1 MASNQEEDEVW
12 RQSGCCFV
20 KLPGNLRKSIFCYFP
35 GLVNKNASKYRYDNK
50 ALPSN
55 EKDQSNE
62 INNPTRNVNSYTQNI
77 NYCHESASPITN
89 SDICYMEVEVVY
101 CIMLFYVRF
110 ASQPDG
116 SAWPGKYFYT
126 FLRQSSAALPWSG
139 DHGGW
144 VCSTYPMEGTLTYDC
159 LPEVSPTLTP
169 ASPSPQPDWLQVEAP
184 AWFKTAIPGPARGPH
199 MREPGCNGAV
209 CYCNDGDFCNC
220 KGSLCSGAALGSPT
234 NHLQLVLA
242 ILCSSLRCLWIIN
255 SLINTTSLPHRPR

>member
-159 LPEVSPTLTP
+159 LPEVSLTLTP
-169 ASPSPQPDWLQVEAP
+169 SLALTSVWLITGGGPGLVQDCDPRPCPGASHERARLQ
-184 AWFKTAIPGPARGPH
+184 WSRLLLQWWRF
-199 MREPGCNGAV
+199 
-209 CYCNDGDFCNC
+209 
-220 KGSLCSGAALGSPT
+220 
-234 NHLQLVLA
+234 LQL
-242 ILCSSLRCLWIIN
+242 
-255 SLINTTSLPHRPR
+255 